1 MAVLSSRTLFSGNA
15 DIDPNDIGFAEV
27 NNFNTNIDQRLRDH
41 FRWKGKAIGVIGLD
55 LSPGNDK
62 VVGGGLI
69 TRGTTCHKEM
79 RYMCS
84 GIWHESPD
92 NISLVINFPTL
103 DIFRSAF
110 RNVLNIP

>member
-62 VVGGGLI
+62 VAGGGLV
-69 TRGTTCHKEM
+69 TRGTTCHKEI
-79 RYMCS
+79 RLMCS
-84 GIWHESPD
+84 GIWHDSPA
-92 NISLVINFPTL
+92 NVFLVINFPTL
-103 DIFRSAF
+103 DIFRSESC
-110 RNVLNIP
+110 NL